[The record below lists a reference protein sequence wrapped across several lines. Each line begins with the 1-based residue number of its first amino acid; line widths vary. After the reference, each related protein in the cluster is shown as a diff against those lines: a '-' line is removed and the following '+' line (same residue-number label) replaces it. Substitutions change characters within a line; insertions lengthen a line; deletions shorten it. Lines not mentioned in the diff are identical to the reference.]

1 MRQQRWNLGN
11 ETIRRNFDQYITTT
25 ILAGKNALVEIVPE
39 DRTLPQNAM
48 FYALYGQVAKQK
60 GDESPDEIKAYCKY
74 HFGLSI
80 VCAADPEYAAL
91 LKNAIR
97 HDLDYE
103 TKMKIVNKLPVTS
116 LMNTKQGS
124 EYIDRVIRHYS
135 QQGLCLVHP
144 SEMMR

>member
-1 MRQQRWNLGN
+1 MGQQWNLGT
-11 ETIRRNFDQYITTT
+11 ETTRRNFDECISQM
-25 ILAGKNALVEIVPE
+25 ILAGKKAVVEILPE
-39 DRTLPQNAM
+39 KRTIPQNAM
-48 FYALYGQVAKQK
+48 FYSLYSQVATQK

-116 LMNTKQGS
+116 LMDTKQGS
-124 EYIDRVIRHYS
+124 EYIDRIIRHYS
-135 QQGLCLVHP
+135 QEGFCLVHP
-144 SEMMR
+144 SEVMQ